1 MRIAQV
7 MLGKGFGGA
16 ERSFVDLCHA
26 LVRRGHDVLAI
37 CETRAEARK
46 HLASTSGIAIASVT
60 VRGAWD
66 PLARWRLRRL
76 LAAFGPAIAQM
87 HLARAAHLA
96 GPAARSLAIPTLA
109 KTHNYVNT
117 KYYRAIDHL
126 VATTRKQHD
135 YLRGQGIA
143 EHALSIIPNFSAIAP
158 RLHAPLPE
166 DGTLRAVAIGRMVH
180 KKGFDVLFD
189 ALARAQARGLDL
201 QLALAGDGPE
211 SDALHDQLA
220 ALGVRE
226 SVKFLGWQH
235 DVTTCLDAA
244 DVFVLPSRDE
254 PFGIVCLEAMARG
267 IPIIATSTD
276 GPASVLDHTT
286 AILVPPGDP
295 EALAEGLREIARN
308 RPAATSRARAAQQ
321 RFECAYSE
329 TVVVRQYL
337 DLYARLGGISDQAA
351 PG

>member
-1 MRIAQV
+1 MKIAQV

-16 ERSFVDLCHA
+16 ERSFVDLCRA
-26 LVRRGHDVLAI
+26 LAGRGHEVLAI

-46 HLASTSGIAIASVT
+46 HLANSAGIMCASIT

-76 LAAFGPAIAQM
+76 LATFRPAIAQT
-87 HLARAAHLA
+87 HLARAANLA

-126 VATTRKQHD
+126 VPTTRKQHD
-135 YLRGQGIA
+135 YLRAQGIA
-143 EHALSIIPNFSAIAP
+143 EQALSIIPNFSAIAP
-158 RLHAPLPE
+158 RTHASLPE
-166 DGTLRAVAIGRMVH
+166 TAALRAVAIGRMVH
-180 KKGFDVLFD
+180 KKGFDVLFE
-189 ALARAQARGLDL
+189 ALARARSRGLDL
-201 QLALAGDGPE
+201 RIDLAGDGPE

-220 ALGVRE
+220 ALGLRE
-226 SVKFLGWQH
+226 MVKFLGWQE
-235 DVTTCLDAA
+235 DVTACLDTA

-254 PFGIVCLEAMARG
+254 PFGIVCLEAMACG
-267 IPIIATSTD
+267 IPIIATTTD
-276 GPASVLDHTT
+276 GPVSVLDDTT

-295 EALAEGLREIARN
+295 EALARGLAEIARD
-308 RPAATSRARAAQQ
+308 RVGAMKRASVAQQ
-321 RFECAYSE
+321 RFVSVYSE
-329 TVVVRQYL
+329 AVVVRQYL
-337 DLYARLGGISDQAA
+337 ELYARLTGLSHESL

>member
-16 ERSFVDLCHA
+16 ERSFVDLCRA
-26 LVRRGHDVLAI
+26 LARRDHDVLAI

-46 HLASTSGIAIASVT
+46 HLENTPGITCASIT

-66 PLARWRLRRL
+66 PLARWQLRRL

-126 VATTRKQHD
+126 VATTAKQHD
-135 YLRGQGIA
+135 YLRAQGIA

-158 RLHAPLPE
+158 RSHAPLPGT
-166 DGTLRAVAIGRMVH
+166 GTLRAVAIGRMVH

-189 ALARAQARGLDL
+189 ALARAQALGLDL
-201 QLALAGDGPE
+201 HLALAGDGPE
-211 SDALHDQLA
+211 SDLLHDQLA
-220 ALGVRE
+220 ALGLRE
-226 SVKFLGWQH
+226 TVTFLGWQQ
-235 DVTTCLDAA
+235 DVTECLDAA

-254 PFGIVCLEAMARG
+254 PFGIVCLEAMACG
-267 IPIIATSTD
+267 IPIIATATD
-276 GPASVLDHTT
+276 GPASVLDDTT
-286 AILVPPGDP
+286 AILVPPGDA
-295 EALAEGLREIARN
+295 EALARGLCDVARDRIGAIN
-308 RPAATSRARAAQQ
+308 RASAARRQ
-321 RFECAYSE
+321 FESAYSE

-337 DLYARLGGISDQAA
+337 DLYARLTGVSHETL